1 MTWTLTG
8 DKHLIFGGLMF
19 ENDGFSSR
27 GQALLPLPG
36 VRGVDVELSTGRT
49 RVSGELVQGGNLLIG
64 ALTGAGCPAKLT

>member
-1 MTWTLTG
+1 MKTMDFQAEGRRCGSCVKRVT
-8 DKHLIFGGLMF
+8 
-19 ENDGFSSR
+19 
-27 GQALLPLPG
+27 QALLPLPG